1 MFNFS
6 EWVVAGIIDGFNKG
20 LTAFSKVT
28 ELTANY
34 LTKGIITQEQ
44 AENIANACPNP
55 ALESEE

>member
-20 LTAFSKVT
+20 LTPFSKVT

-34 LTKGIITQEQ
+34 LVKGIITQEQ
-44 AENIANACPNP
+44 AEKIAVACPKT
-55 ALESEE
+55 ESEADK